1 MLNLFALRQGSEV
14 SFFRSLPVHDSDV
27 GLLLDE
33 DGNGALFSVERDTPF
48 GRQILSN
55 MDQGEIVRL
64 TTESI
69 SSAST

>member
-14 SFFRSLPVHDSDV
+14 SFFRSLPVHDSEA

-33 DGNGALFSVERDTPF
+33 DGNGALFSLERDTPM
-48 GRQILSN
+48 GRQLLSN
-55 MDQGEIVRL
+55 VEDGEIVRL
-64 TTESI
+64 TTENI